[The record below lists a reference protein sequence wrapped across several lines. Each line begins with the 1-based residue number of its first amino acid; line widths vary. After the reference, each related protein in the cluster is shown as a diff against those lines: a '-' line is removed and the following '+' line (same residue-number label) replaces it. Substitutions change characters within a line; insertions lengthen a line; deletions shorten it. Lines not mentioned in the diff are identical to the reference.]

1 VNGPFERVAILGLG
15 LLGGSVALAA
25 RRAQVATTIVGA
37 GRRRAPLEAALA
49 RGVVDE
55 VGDVE
60 SAVPGADLVVLATPI
75 GAMPRVL
82 EQARPHF
89 RDGAIVT
96 DLGSVKRSV
105 CELVPP
111 LLPDGVHF
119 VGAHPMAGGHEVGVA
134 HSRVDLFDGARC
146 VVSELPDTDAR
157 ALGSVAMFWR
167 ALGAEVCFRDPE
179 SHDAEVAWVSHVPH
193 LLAFAFADAIRSAPA
208 ASRELAGSGFRD
220 FTRIANSDPEMWAEI
235 LCVNRSATAEPL
247 KAFGQSLAK
256 LARAVEEGDSEILLQ
271 MLSSARSALSDS
283 GAVPE
288 SGPTTTSGG
297 EDPEIRAASVRGGHS

>member
-1 VNGPFERVAILGLG
+1 VSQPFERVAILGLG

-25 RRAQVATTIVGA
+25 RRAGVANTIVGA

-55 VGDVE
+55 IGDVE
-60 SAVPGADLVVLATPI
+60 TAVPGADLVLLATPI
-75 GAMPRVL
+75 GAMERVL

-89 RDGAIVT
+89 REGAIVS
-96 DLGSVKRSV
+96 DLGSVKRPV
-105 CELVPP
+105 CETVPP
-111 LLPDGVHF
+111 LLPPGVHF

-134 HSRVDLFDGARC
+134 HARVDLFDGARC
-146 VVSELPDTDAR
+146 VLSELPDTDAR

-179 SHDAEVAWVSHVPH
+179 SHDAEVGWVSHVPH
-193 LLAFAFADAIRSAPA
+193 LLAFAFSDAIRNAPDPA
-208 ASRELAGSGFRD
+208 RALAGSGFRD
-220 FTRIANSDPEMWAEI
+220 FTRIAKSDPAMWAEI
-235 LCVNRSATAEPL
+235 LCVNRNAITEPL
-247 KAFGQSLAK
+247 KAFGQSLSE
-256 LARAVEEGDSEILLQ
+256 LARAVEEGDAELLEE
-271 MLSSARSALSDS
+271 MLSRARSALSDS

-288 SGPTTTSGG
+288 SDPTTTSGG